1 MGKLTMK
8 RVFRF
13 RIIYP
18 QNLLIY
24 KYIAKIIYVIM
35 CILFL
40 DFGSVSLYVICTRVM
55 HSEVKWKYITLALNL
70 HIRLRVSSEV

>member
-1 MGKLTMK
+1 MK
-8 RVFRF
+8 CVFRF

-35 CILFL
+35 CLLFL
-40 DFGSVSLYVICTRVM
+40 DFGRVSLHDNTSLKKRVM